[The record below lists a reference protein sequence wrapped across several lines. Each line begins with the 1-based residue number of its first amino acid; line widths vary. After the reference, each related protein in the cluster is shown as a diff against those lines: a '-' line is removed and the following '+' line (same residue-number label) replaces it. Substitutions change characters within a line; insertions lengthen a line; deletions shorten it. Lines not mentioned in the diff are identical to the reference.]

1 MIAIERCRLSDQC
14 TQRWEALEEMRNNPR
29 VRYCGQCQSAVH
41 LVEHESELMELVRQ
55 GKSVAVVRKD
65 LVAIAGMAN
74 VRGSE
79 E

>member
-14 TQRWEALEEMRNNPR
+14 TQRWQALEEMRDNPR

-55 GKSVAVVRKD
+55 GKSVAVLRKD
-65 LVAIAGMAN
+65 LLAITGMPDALG
-74 VRGSE
+74 RE